1 VTLEGGLGAI
11 EYPNLV
17 WADGTS
23 RHASFSDLRADAT
36 LFGEYRVT
44 STFGLNST
52 LRYTAN
58 FSNAVVRE
66 KETQMTP
73 GFGMAWNR
81 FEAYVGARW
90 FM

>member
-1 VTLEGGLGAI
+1 
-11 EYPNLV
+11 
-17 WADGTS
+17 
-23 RHASFSDLRADAT
+23 
-36 LFGEYRVT
+36 
-44 STFGLNST
+44 
-52 LRYTAN
+52 
-58 FSNAVVRE
+58 VRE